1 MTLNITIP
9 NNINDTKPR
18 ISVIG
23 IGGAGGNAVNTMI
36 NSNVENIEFIVAN
49 TDGQALSH
57 SLTKRQIQLGKNVTS
72 GLGAGS
78 NAETGK
84 KAAEESIEEII
95 SELGDINM
103 LFITTGMGGGTGS
116 GAAPVIAKAAK
127 EKGILTVAVVTK
139 PFDFEGQ
146 KRMQVAE
153 SGLAELKENVDTLII
168 IPNQNLFKIANEKTT
183 FAEAFKMADDVLYQG
198 ICGITDLITNPGM
211 INLDFADI
219 RTVMGNMGKAMMGT
233 GESSGEDR
241 AKNAA
246 EAALNN
252 PLLDDSNIKGAKS
265 ILLNIKGGPDMAL
278 FEVDE
283 AASKIRNEVDE
294 NANIIFGSSI
304 DESLEGIIRVSVVA
318 TGINS
323 EMFETKLNE
332 SKNKETFHDFDELKS
347 TSFTNNHE
355 EINDLEDNYNNKD
368 IDNLKDVNDVN
379 DFEDN
384 NIDENKNQLEQID
397 IEGQINELMQN
408 KSLEN
413 SFEGIQKKYN
423 NNSDNSLNARNLEMI
438 LDNKP
443 ENIFTE
449 KKPNNILQR
458 LSTLFKKDQ
467 IKDKK
472 VEPNLN
478 SRNIVPDDINLN
490 RSLVKDNLIDNK
502 NLKLDIED
510 DNDLFKN
517 NEKKDQSKHQ
527 INLIDIEQNDGNIDE
542 NILEIPAFLRR
553 QAN

>member
-49 TDGQALSH
+49 TDGQALSN

-78 NAETGK
+78 NAETGR

-146 KRMQVAE
+146 KRMQIAE
-153 SGLAELKENVDTLII
+153 NGLAELKGNVDTLII

-233 GESSGEDR
+233 GESSGDER

-278 FEVDE
+278 FEQHE

-318 TGINS
+318 TGINNEAIELKTDKNVNKENFDNYQLPKDNFNIKNIKENTILEETNTNEEIKSNLLHNIQS
-323 EMFETKLNE
+323 EQSDLEVQIKNLN
-332 SKNKETFHDFDELKS
+332 KNKEINLNFE
-347 TSFTNNHE
+347 TNNKE
-355 EINDLEDNYNNKD
+355 ENYGNTSLTSMDN
-368 IDNLKDVNDVN
+368 V
-379 DFEDN
+379 E
-384 NIDENKNQLEQID
+384 
-397 IEGQINELMQN
+397 
-408 KSLEN
+408 
-413 SFEGIQKKYN
+413 
-423 NNSDNSLNARNLEMI
+423 LEMLI
-438 LDNKP
+438 DKKP
-443 ENIFTE
+443 SNSFTE
-449 KKPNNILQR
+449 KKPDNILKR
-458 LSTLFKKDQ
+458 LSTFFNNSKIEEQ
-467 IKDKK
+467 K
-472 VEPNLN
+472 VEPNIAN
-478 SRNIVPDDINLN
+478 SKFDSISQNKKSVEDLTYDENQNIEFKSEN
-490 RSLVKDNLIDNK
+490 S
-502 NLKLDIED
+502 E
-510 DNDLFKN
+510 DLFNQYKN
-517 NEKKDQSKHQ
+517 NDISKHQ
-527 INLIDIEQNDGNIDE
+527 INLIDIEQNKDSIDE

>member
-9 NNINDTKPR
+9 NNINDAKPR

-84 KAAEESIEEII
+84 KAAEESIEEIM

-153 SGLAELKENVDTLII
+153 NGLTELKGNVDTLII

-233 GESSGEDR
+233 GESSGDER
-241 AKNAA
+241 AKHAA

-318 TGINS
+318 TGIN
-323 EMFETKLNE
+323 NE
-332 SKNKETFHDFDELKS
+332 GIKANLDQNENKENFQS
-347 TSFTNNHE
+347 
-355 EINDLEDNYNNKD
+355 YNLPKD
-368 IDNLKDVNDVN
+368 DYFVNDVEKN
-379 DFEDN
+379 KIVEKISIN
-384 NIDENKNQLEQID
+384 EEIHKASQLQNIHSEQIDLEVQISELKENKNTNLNSETINDEKDYTNNLLASIDTEELEILID
-397 IEGQINELMQN
+397 
-408 KSLEN
+408 KKPDN
-413 SFEGIQKKYN
+413 SF
-423 NNSDNSLNARNLEMI
+423 
-438 LDNKP
+438 
-443 ENIFTE
+443 TH
-449 KKPNNILQR
+449 KKPDNILKR
-458 LSTLFKKDQ
+458 LSTFFNNNQ
-467 IKDKK
+467 IDEKK
-472 VEPNLN
+472 VEPNIHN
-478 SRNIVPDDINLN
+478 SKYDSSNQNKFVVEENLSHDENENINLKVEH
-490 RSLVKDNLIDNK
+490 S
-502 NLKLDIED
+502 
-510 DNDLFKN
+510 NDLFN
-517 NEKKDQSKHQ
+517 HNEKNEISKHQ
-527 INLIDIEQNDGNIDE
+527 INLIDIEQNNENIDE
-542 NILEIPAFLRR
+542 SVLEIPAFLRR